1 MEESKNNFES
11 ARNDFELA
19 CELAIDAVENHL
31 ESRRGIW
38 HLEKEDLLCIYDNNP
53 YKDDANARP
62 RQTAR
67 IAARIREAGIE
78 ILAEGHDSRHYSHT
92 MLLDCSWDR
101 VPLIHRIICDEVNET
116 LRELY
121 SDS

>member
-1 MEESKNNFES
+1 MEMNYY
-11 ARNDFELA
+11 ELA
-19 CELAIDAVENHL
+19 CELAADAMENNI

-53 YKDDANARP
+53 YDDDADARP
-62 RQTAR
+62 RQNFR
-67 IAARIREAGIE
+67 IVRRLREAE
-78 ILAEGHDSRHYSHT
+78 IRVLAHGHDHEHYTTT

-101 VPLIHRIICDEVNET
+101 VPLVRKIVSEEVEET

-121 SDS
+121 SDL

>member
-1 MEESKNNFES
+1 MEESQ
-11 ARNDFELA
+11 DYYELA

-31 ESRRGIW
+31 DSRRGIW

-53 YKDDANARP
+53 YKDDPNART
-62 RQTAR
+62 RQNVR
-67 IAARIREAGIE
+67 IARRIRAAGIE
-78 ILAEGHDSRHYSHT
+78 ILSEGHDSRHYSST

>member
-1 MEESKNNFES
+1 MEE
-11 ARNDFELA
+11 RQHYELA
-19 CELAIDAVENHL
+19 CELAIDAVEHHL

-53 YKDDANARP
+53 YQDDADARP
-62 RQTAR
+62 RQTNR
-67 IAARIREAGIE
+67 IARRIHAAGIE
-78 ILAEGHDSRHYSHT
+78 ILAEGHDSQNYSNT

-101 VPLIHRIICDEVNET
+101 IPLIHQIICDEVNET